1 MLSLV
6 MTTIPRA
13 KAASLAKAAVE
24 GRSAACGSIFQVR
37 SIYSW
42 KGALRDEPEAL
53 IILKTTKEKVPQ
65 LRAFLEKE
73 QAYET
78 DEIIE
83 VVVGGVGALYLFL
96 GLSNLVLSRKAF
108 AVYSRYLFRGFYGV

>member
-53 IILKTTKEKVPQ
+53 IIFKTTKEKVPQ

-73 QAYET
+73 HPYET
-78 DEIIE
+78 PEIVE
-83 VVVGGVGALYLFL
+83 VEAGGVSAKYLFSWVVESV
-96 GLSNLVLSRKAF
+96 GA
-108 AVYSRYLFRGFYGV
+108 

>member
-6 MTTIPRA
+6 MTSIPRA

-24 GRSAACGSIFQVR
+24 GRLAACGSIFQAR
-37 SIYSW
+37 SIYPW

-53 IILKTTKEKVPQ
+53 IIFKTPKEKIPQ

-73 QAYET
+73 HPYET
-78 DEIIE
+78 PEIVE
-83 VVVGGVGALYLFL
+83 VEAGGVSA
-96 GLSNLVLSRKAF
+96 
-108 AVYSRYLFRGFYGV
+108 RYLSWVVESVGA

>member
-13 KAASLAKAAVE
+13 KAASLARAAVE
-24 GRSAACGSIFQVR
+24 GRSAACGSIVQVR

-53 IILKTTKEKVPQ
+53 IIFKTTKEKVPQ

-73 QAYET
+73 HPYET
-78 DEIIE
+78 PEIMQVE
-83 VVVGGVGALYLFL
+83 AGGVSANDPSPGMT
-96 GLSNLVLSRKAF
+96 K
-108 AVYSRYLFRGFYGV
+108 

>member
-42 KGALRDEPEAL
+42 KGALRDEPGAM
-53 IILKTTKEKVPQ
+53 IIFKTTKEKVPQ

-73 QAYET
+73 DPDQTPEIVEVET
-78 DEIIE
+78 
-83 VVVGGVGALYLFL
+83 GGESANDLFHR
-96 GLSNLVLSRKAF
+96 LSVLEELK
-108 AVYSRYLFRGFYGV
+108 